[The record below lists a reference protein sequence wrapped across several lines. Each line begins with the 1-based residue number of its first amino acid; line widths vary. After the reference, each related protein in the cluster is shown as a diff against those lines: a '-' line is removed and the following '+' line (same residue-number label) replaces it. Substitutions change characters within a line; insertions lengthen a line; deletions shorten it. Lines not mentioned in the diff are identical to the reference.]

1 MDKKIIYIIGGV
13 AVLGIGIGYFL
24 YNKNKKNKNKL
35 ATASF
40 EQGQGQGTQPTA
52 EKLKD
57 KILSIDKQLNTPE
70 MSKKWGQEDYVSLQN
85 ERRQYAK
92 ELEKLGWKSIS
103 KQQSDGSFLQ
113 QFVKI

>member
-1 MDKKIIYIIGGV
+1 
-13 AVLGIGIGYFL
+13 
-24 YNKNKKNKNKL
+24 
-35 ATASF
+35 
-40 EQGQGQGTQPTA
+40 
-52 EKLKD
+52 
-57 KILSIDKQLNTPE
+57 